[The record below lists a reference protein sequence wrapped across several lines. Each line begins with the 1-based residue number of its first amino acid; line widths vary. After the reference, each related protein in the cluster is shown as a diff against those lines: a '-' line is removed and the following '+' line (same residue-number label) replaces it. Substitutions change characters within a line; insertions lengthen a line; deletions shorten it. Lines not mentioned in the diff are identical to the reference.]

1 MNNRQEEILNQLDKP
16 EVRIFDENS
25 VEFLEKKKKALYKL
39 MAISSGIDLVMSVP
53 EAVTMLGSFGGSI
66 IIEEII
72 EYFISESINK
82 FNIDTDIRTS
92 DRITGFI
99 PIPGFTALTI
109 RCFKE
114 LRKINKKLKKLE
126 ARK

>member
-25 VEFLEKKKKALYKL
+25 IEFLQKKKKALYRL
-39 MAISSGIDLVMSVP
+39 MAISSGIDLAMAIP
-53 EAVTMLGSFGGSI
+53 EAVSAIGSLGGSI

-82 FNIDTDIRTS
+82 YNIDTDIRTA
-92 DRITGFI
+92 DRVAGFI
-99 PIPGFTALTI
+99 PVPGVTALTI

-114 LRKINKKLKKLE
+114 LRKINKKIKKLE
-126 ARK
+126 K

>member
-16 EVRIFDENS
+16 EVRIYDENS
-25 VEFLEKKKKALYKL
+25 IEFLESKKKALYKL
-39 MAISSGIDLVMSVP
+39 MAVSSGIDLLMAVP
-53 EAVTMLGSFGGSI
+53 EAVSAIGSLGGSI

-82 FNIDTDIRTS
+82 YNIDTDIRTV
-92 DRITGFI
+92 DRVAGFI
-99 PIPGFTALTI
+99 PVPGVTALTI

-114 LRKINKKLKKLE
+114 LRKINKRIKQLE
-126 ARK
+126 RR